1 MVGSR
6 LKDRFHILKR
16 IAKGGFGETFLA
28 QDTHNMNNP
37 CVVKRLL
44 TQSDPSVQKLFDL
57 EAKKLYNLKHDGIPK
72 LIAYFED
79 GGQFYLVQDFVD
91 GHTLNQEI
99 NSTTKW
105 TESQVIDFL
114 LEALE
119 ILAYVHSQGS
129 IHRDL
134 KPDNMMRRHA
144 DHKLVMIDFGA
155 VREVRQT
162 PSNMAIGAASFA
174 QTVIGTKGYMPAE
187 QAHGEPQFASDVYAM
202 GCIAIYA
209 LTGVSPENF
218 EKDRYEIRWRH
229 LVRVSNG
236 LGVIV
241 DKMVRYDVRD
251 RYVNAGEVLTPLKA
265 LSNRNKPV
273 IPNPPPVIPVTVNP
287 PITPPNSANKTP
299 YVSRP
304 NPPAPSTRRKFIIG
318 LAVATPLAIV
328 AWDWWKPKGNPSIP
342 STADSGKPSANPIS
356 TAPETPRSSQNEP
369 TPPSP
374 TPTPASLLQTQTLSN
389 IITVD
394 SSGKEINRRTVQ
406 VQYFVEDKIS
416 LPSGAVPLE
425 MALIPKGKFTM
436 GSPSSEK
443 DRSSDESPQHEVNFP
458 QDFYMGRYAVTQA
471 QWKTVMGNFT
481 DAFNKAEA
489 KFKGDNRPMIY
500 VSWHEAREFCK
511 RISSNR
517 GTYRLP
523 TEAEWEYACRAGT
536 TTPFHFGETITPKLA
551 NYDWTNPYANAPK
564 EKEYPQKTVDVNNF
578 DPNAWGLY
586 QMHGNVSEWCLDEYV
601 EYNKKSSNLR
611 NNGSE
616 PYGDMNVNNNDNRSR
631 VVRSGSWFYNAFL
644 SRSALRIGDFAR
656 GQSFYVG
663 FRVILASFS

>member
-1 MVGSR
+1 MVGSS

-16 IAKGGFGETFLA
+16 IASGGFGETFLA
-28 QDTHNMNNP
+28 QDTHNMNNQ

-44 TQSDPSVQKLFDL
+44 TQSDPRVQKLFDL
-57 EAKKLYNLKHDGIPK
+57 EAKKLYKLNHEGIPK

-91 GHTLNQEI
+91 GHTLNDEI
-99 NSTTKW
+99 NPSSKW

-144 DHKLVMIDFGA
+144 DRKLVMIDFGA

-236 LGVIV
+236 LGAIV

-251 RYVNAGEVLTPLKA
+251 RYVNAGEVLTALKA
-265 LSNRNKPV
+265 LSINRNQAV
-273 IPNPPPVIPVTVNP
+273 PPVP
-287 PITPPNSANKTP
+287 PIASPNSVNKTP
-299 YVSRP
+299 RVLRP
-304 NPPAPSTRRKFIIG
+304 NPPVPSTRRKFIIG

-328 AWDWWKPKGNPSIP
+328 AWDWWRRRPAIP
-342 STADSGKPSANPIS
+342 ES
-356 TAPETPRSSQNEP
+356 EP
-369 TPPSP
+369 TPKP
-374 TPTPASLLQTQTLSN
+374 TSALRTETLNN

-394 SSGKEINRRTVQ
+394 SSGKEINRRSVQ
-406 VQYFVEDKIS
+406 VQYFTEDKIG
-416 LPSGAVPLE
+416 LPSGAKAIE
-425 MALIPKGKFTM
+425 MALIPAGNFEM
-436 GSPSSEK
+436 GTPASEK
-443 DRSSDESPQHEVNFP
+443 QIALESAAKYGLSRETVEKWLDASTPTRKINFA
-458 QDFYMGRYAVTQA
+458 QSFYVSRYAVTQA
-471 QWKTVMGNFT
+471 QWFAVMGT
-481 DAFNKAEA
+481 DYDKDGFKKRFGELDN
-489 KFKGDNRPMIY
+489 KFKADNRPMVVVNWNDAKAY
-500 VSWHEAREFCK
+500 CVKLSEKTGR
-511 RISSNR
+511 N
-517 GTYRLP
+517 YRLP
-523 TEAEWEYACRAGT
+523 TDSEWEYSCRAKT
-536 TTPFHFGETITPKLA
+536 TTPFYFGETITAELVNHDS
-551 NYDWTNPYANAPK
+551 NYPYAK
-564 EKEYPQKTVDVNNF
+564 VDKNSAGYRLVTTDVGSF
-578 DPNAWGLY
+578 PPNEWGLY
-586 QMHGNVSEWCLDEYV
+586 DMHGNVWEWCEDVWHEN
-601 EYNKKSSNLR
+601 YNGAPTDGSAWLSGGKQTQRLLR
-611 NNGSE
+611 G
-616 PYGDMNVNNNDNRSR
+616 
-631 VVRSGSWFYNAFL
+631 GSWSSSAVAC
-644 SRSALRIGDFAR
+644 RSAIRDWYIISDR
-656 GQSFYVG
+656 YDTIG
-663 FRVILASFS
+663 FRVAASSLS